1 MNHQQSMGRTVL
13 PAMSFLDK
21 QIARKNKTMKI
32 GDQVTY
38 TPHDKQ
44 YGRTITGLLHSIDTG
59 YRAYI
64 YSDKDIDG
72 IRTGDL
78 IKVLLREGDLRTI

>member
-1 MNHQQSMGRTVL
+1 MNHKQSMERTVM
-13 PAMSFLDK
+13 PAIRFLED
-21 QIARKNKTMKI
+21 QIARKNKPMEI

-44 YGRTITGLLHSIDTG
+44 YGMMITGALHSVDEG

-64 YSDKDIDG
+64 ISDKDIYG
-72 IRTGDL
+72 IRTGDMV
-78 IKVLLREGDLRTI
+78 KVLLREGDLA

>member
-1 MNHQQSMGRTVL
+1 MNHQQSMGRTAI
-13 PAMSFLDK
+13 PTMSFLDK

-44 YGRTITGLLHSIDTG
+44 YGMMITGALHSVDEG

-64 YSDKDIDG
+64 ISDKDIYG
-72 IRTGDL
+72 IRTGDMV
-78 IKVLLREGDLRTI
+78 KVLLREGDLA